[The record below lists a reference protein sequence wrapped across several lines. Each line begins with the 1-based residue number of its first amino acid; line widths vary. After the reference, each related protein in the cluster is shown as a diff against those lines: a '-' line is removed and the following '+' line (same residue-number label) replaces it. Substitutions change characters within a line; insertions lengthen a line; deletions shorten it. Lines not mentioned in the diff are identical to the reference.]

1 MMIKGSI
8 AALVT
13 PFKEDRT
20 IDLKAFEALIEWH
33 IEEKTDSLLV
43 CGSTGEVALLSNE
56 EQTLLIK
63 HAVQVA
69 KKRIP
74 IIAGTGSAQTAA
86 TIEKTQK
93 AKALGADACLV
104 IVPYYVK
111 PTEEGC
117 LAHYAAVN
125 QVGLPMIV
133 YHHPGRTGTKL
144 SPQGFAKIAA
154 LEHVIGLKE
163 GTVDIGYFLE
173 LKRYTSIAMFSGDD
187 VLALPHLACGSQGVC
202 SIVANVLPGLW
213 KEMIDYM
220 LKGELKEG
228 KMLFESM
235 YELCRTLVI
244 ETNPQGIKYALSLI
258 KKCSP
263 YLRLPLVEPREETKQ
278 EIHKALQKFYDL
290 KNAKARLQLAGS
302 I

>member
-1 MMIKGSI
+1 MIKGSI
-8 AALVT
+8 TALVT
-13 PFKEDRT
+13 PFKKDLT
-20 IDLKAFEALIEWH
+20 IDLKAFEELIEWQ
-33 IEEKTDSLLV
+33 IEEKTDAILV
-43 CGSTGEVALLSNE
+43 CGSTGEVALLSHE
-56 EQTLLIK
+56 EQMLLIK

-74 IIAGTGSAQTAA
+74 IIAGTGFSQTSATV
-86 TIEKTQK
+86 EKTQK

-104 IVPYYVK
+104 IVPYYVR

-117 LAHYAAVN
+117 FAHFAAVN

-154 LEHVIGLKE
+154 LEHVMGLKE
-163 GTVDIGYFLE
+163 GTVDINYFLE
-173 LKRYTSIAMFSGDD
+173 LKRYISIPVYSGDD

-202 SIVANVLPGLW
+202 SIVGNVIPGLW
-213 KEMIDYM
+213 KEMIDCM
-220 LKGELKEG
+220 LRYELKEG
-228 KMLFESM
+228 KILFESM
-235 YELCRTLVI
+235 YELCRSLVI
-244 ETNPQGIKYALSLI
+244 ETNPQCVKYALSLL

-278 EIHKALQKFYDL
+278 EISKALQKFYDL
-290 KNAKARLQLAGS
+290 KNAKARPQLAES